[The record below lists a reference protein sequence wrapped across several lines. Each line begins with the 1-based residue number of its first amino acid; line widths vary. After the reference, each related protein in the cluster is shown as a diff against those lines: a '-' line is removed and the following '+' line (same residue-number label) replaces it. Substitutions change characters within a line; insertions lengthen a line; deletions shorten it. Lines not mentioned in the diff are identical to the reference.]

1 MAFESPFFQ
10 GTQAQNIINNYLE
23 GTSNAFAPLPP
34 SSQNP
39 YVVGGTPFV
48 PPSAQ
53 PTPDPTIPNCDE
65 LYPNE
70 GRVYDPV
77 LQACVLPEVAP
88 EVQGGDGSGNNEPEI
103 DKNQQIYNNMLK
115 DTGTIFGASNF
126 LKDYV
131 IDSPSGDILLQFDPN
146 VNKSPLFFGLG
157 DAIFGGEGRRAK
169 SFLEGMQSYMDQGYG
184 QYNNDGTYQ
193 IYTPEQYYNTVQ
205 SNPLQGLNASDG
217 ASTMTVGEAID
228 SVINRTDRPTAQG
241 IGSGKIAEDL
251 TGGLLGTSPLTS
263 VDSSGNRVRND
274 DVYRSNIAK
283 NIERNKR
290 NFGNA
295 RFKEGFGFTGG
306 R

>member
-103 DKNQQIYNNMLK
+103 DRNQQIYNNMLK

-184 QYNNDGTYQ
+184 QYN
-193 IYTPEQYYNTVQ
+193 
-205 SNPLQGLNASDG
+205 
-217 ASTMTVGEAID
+217 
-228 SVINRTDRPTAQG
+228 
-241 IGSGKIAEDL
+241 
-251 TGGLLGTSPLTS
+251 
-263 VDSSGNRVRND
+263 
-274 DVYRSNIAK
+274 
-283 NIERNKR
+283 
-290 NFGNA
+290 
-295 RFKEGFGFTGG
+295 
-306 R
+306 